1 MQRADMM
8 MTDFFF
14 FLTIMPFKKN
24 LEGVS
29 FTVGWLLMFHQ
40 DNHFLAGFR
49 RLRKSHATKTKHTKQ
64 TYRVIS
70 NLLFNVSVFLNSAHK
85 LHCWVELCLLFIFG
99 KSVTIEIESLKKN
112 HLSSLSLAFLS
123 YAPLLSIPLLSFPVF
138 LLPLLP
144 PLSFNFPILPTGSYS
159 QTFIQ
164 TWWGSFC
171 VNLNEHWMNVGLG
184 LGEGFFFHITLFT
197 PFGKVP
203 M

>member
-1 MQRADMM
+1 
-8 MTDFFF
+8 
-14 FLTIMPFKKN
+14 MPFKKN

-40 DNHFLAGFR
+40 DNYFLAGFR

-64 TYRVIS
+64 NYRVIS

-112 HLSSLSLAFLS
+112 HLSSLSCAFLS

-171 VNLNEHWMNVGLG
+171 MNLNEHWMNVGLG
-184 LGEGFFFHITLFT
+184 LGEGVFFHITLFT